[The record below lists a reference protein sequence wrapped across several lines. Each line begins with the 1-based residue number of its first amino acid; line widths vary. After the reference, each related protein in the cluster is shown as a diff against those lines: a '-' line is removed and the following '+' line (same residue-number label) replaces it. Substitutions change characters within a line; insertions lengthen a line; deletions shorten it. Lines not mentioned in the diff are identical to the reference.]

1 MTAARPPIELRPW
14 QPGDEDALVRL
25 ADDRRIWRNLTN
37 RFPHPYR
44 RADAVTW
51 IDVANQKPDD
61 AHHRAIWL
69 GGEIAGSVGFQ
80 RLDDLAT
87 RTAEIGYWI
96 GVPFWGRGIATEAL
110 RRATAFAFDEY
121 DFVRLQ
127 AGVLAWN
134 PASCRVLE
142 KAGYMLEAR
151 LEQHVYKDGAIV
163 DLLLYALLRDE
174 STRPGVR

>member
-1 MTAARPPIELRPW
+1 MATSPRDIALRPW

-25 ADDRRIWRNLTN
+25 ADNRRIWRNLTN

-44 RADAVTW
+44 HEDAIAW
-51 IDVANQKPDD
+51 IDVANQKPAD
-61 AHHRAIWL
+61 ARHCAIL
-69 GGEIAGSVGFQ
+69 LEGEVAGSVGFQ
-80 RLDDLAT
+80 RLEDLAT

-96 GVPFWGRGIATEAL
+96 GEPFWGRGLATEAL
-110 RRATAFAFDEY
+110 RRATAQAFDEF

-142 KAGYMLEAR
+142 KVGYALEAR
-151 LEQHVYKDGAIV
+151 LQKQVYKDGEV
-163 DLLLYALLRDE
+163 CDLLLYVLLRD
-174 STRPGVR
+174 G